1 MQELKMPFPG
11 LFESFFILLSEPL
24 RMKFEK
30 HQEIEN
36 STKSGW
42 CIKWKSNFVNN
53 SYTETIA

>member
-36 STKSGW
+36 STKSG
-42 CIKWKSNFVNN
+42 
-53 SYTETIA
+53 